1 MCLFIIEIREKSMSI
16 ENRGLRFEA
25 PDSDHWSLD
34 AVHCS
39 APVTAYHAE
48 NLVAHTKD
56 ANRPGFEIF
65 GMPVEG
71 YEYAVVNRFPY
82 YRVKFIGSK
91 KGRKKLPPRW
101 LFKLWL
107 FFHPEIR
114 KRFKIASKLHETKP
128 WKEYLRR
135 WEREIKP
142 EAIKTHLH
150 LQSIDPKG
158 LDDRD
163 LIDHIKECAKNGTLQ
178 YCQHHALTPYAYY
191 SIGDYMAQVQAWT
204 GLSFFHLLEALH
216 YDDEYIQIGV
226 DKEFEELLRELRE
239 DEDARH
245 ILYSGQTS
253 EEIFDQLKHH
263 SDRLHRLLGSWL
275 DMVGYRIASGYDIAD
290 FYALERPDLLI
301 HMLKAGLTQAPHQ
314 KTLKTARELSAKIRE
329 KVPLEHRATYDELY
343 ADACEVLS
351 LKEERALY
359 TYLWSYGLLR
369 RALLAA
375 GERLAQAG
383 TIAHAEDIVDASIDE
398 ITDLLERRPS
408 ISLQELSERV
418 KYRKTVSI
426 KSAPL
431 FLGERRSV
439 PLEWFPIYIQRPL
452 QALKAVVACRQAKEE
467 PVEELPKEE
476 LSKIRGL
483 PASQGIYEGRA
494 CVIEGPE
501 DFEQLEKGDILV
513 SHHTSEAYNVILPLI
528 GALVTDAGGVL
539 SHAATVSR
547 EYGIP
552 AVVGT
557 HTATSVIKSGMRIQ
571 VDGNNGQV
579 KVII

>member
-1 MCLFIIEIREKSMSI
+1 MSI
-16 ENRGLRFEA
+16 KNGAQNFEA
-25 PDSDHWSLD
+25 PDPRDHWSLD

-48 NLVAHTKD
+48 NLVAHTKE
-56 ANRPGFEIF
+56 ANQPGFEIF

-82 YRVKFIGSK
+82 YRIKFIGSK
-91 KGRKKLPPRW
+91 KGRKKLPPKW

-107 FFHPEIR
+107 YFNPEIR
-114 KRFKIASKLHETKP
+114 KRFKVASRLHETKP
-128 WKEYLRR
+128 WKEYLKR
-135 WEREIKP
+135 WENEIKP

-150 LQSIDPKG
+150 LQSIDPKK
-158 LDDRD
+158 LDNQN
-163 LIDHIKECAKNGTLQ
+163 LIAHIKECAKNGTAQ

-191 SIGDYMAQVQAWT
+191 SIGDYMAQTQAWT
-204 GLSFFHLLEALH
+204 GLSFFYLLEALH
-216 YDDEYIQIGV
+216 YSDEHIQIGV
-226 DKEFEELLRELRE
+226 DKEFVELLKEFLQ
-239 DEDARH
+239 DEEARG
-245 ILYSGQTS
+245 ILYSNQ
-253 EEIFDQLKHH
+253 EAEKIFDRLKQH
-263 SDRLHRLLGSWL
+263 SNRLHQLLDTWL
-275 DMVGYRIASGYDIAD
+275 DIVGYRIASGYDIAD

-301 HMLKAGLTQAPHQ
+301 HMLRAGLTQPPHQ
-314 KTLKTARELSAKIRE
+314 KALKTAREYSIKIRE
-329 KVPLEHRATYDELY
+329 MVPVEHRVKYDELY
-343 ADACEVLS
+343 TDACEVLS

-359 TYLWSYGLLR
+359 TYLWGYGLLR

-383 TIAHAEDIVDASIDE
+383 AIEHADDIVDASIDE
-398 ITDLLERRPS
+398 IIGLLEGRLS
-408 ISLQELSERV
+408 ISSHELTERV
-418 KYRKTVSI
+418 QYRKTVSI
-426 KSAPL
+426 KLAPPS
-431 FLGERRSV
+431 LGERHSV
-439 PLEWFPIYIQRPL
+439 PLEWFPGYVQGPL
-452 QALKAVVACRQAKEE
+452 QALKAVVACRQAQEE
-467 PVEELPKEE
+467 PVEELANEE
-476 LSKIRGL
+476 LSNIRGL